1 MHASA
6 AVIRILIHTG
16 IQSKYEQSKWC
27 DVVLVV
33 GCGIIM
39 AGGRINMDRPVVEGR
54 LRRLSWLISRWDYGN
69 MRISQK
75 GVC

>member
-6 AVIRILIHTG
+6 AVILIH
-16 IQSKYEQSKWC
+16 IQNTKYFESISGWC
-27 DVVLVV
+27 DVVVV

-54 LRRLSWLISRWDYGN
+54 LRRLSWLISRWEYGN
-69 MRISQK
+69 MGIWQK